1 MGKLRYTLT
10 FVLFWFIIIFSC
22 FLAENFNLFA
32 AEHMEGMSVES
43 LITLSFCI
51 ILALVF
57 YYFRE
62 HKKNGLTL
70 DKVLLPIIT
79 IFGLACIAT
88 VWWQGDRT
96 FIDPNSGAETVIS
109 FTAYDKISF
118 TMQIIVWCAVLYGI
132 LFAANRYSISRKW
145 LKWLTYAFT
154 AGVLLCTLVD
164 IVIEFKDIIAICSN
178 TYTGSGLSFI
188 IYNSNVWANI
198 ILVALFCCIVLSL
211 KKFNVFY
218 YILMVHFLI
227 MIVLTSSTTCTLISF
242 AVIIIYTLYDI
253 LSQIKTRTR
262 WAARMFFI
270 YLMVLLTVFGLFAIM
285 ISLNVPLFV
294 NIWSFL
300 NNHIFKKDYSTLTS
314 RTGIWASVFDLLC
327 EHPQDLI
334 FGLGYRTGNTIFSSY
349 FANQSGGF
357 FARSAHNGLVEI
369 ILRHG
374 LFGACLYIVLLSTF
388 GAGLI
393 KLCKKQQYRVAFMY
407 GICFLGLLA
416 HSITES
422 TMFFA
427 PNIEGTFIT
436 IVFFLPVANATKDKY
451 FAELNNDLQN
461 QAIVLNN
468 PNKLDLLQFAFKAL
482 VGLLAAFAFTFVLG
496 PLRKMNPLTIVYIV
510 LTSLVLVL
518 LVAVGIILIKNKCF
532 KFGKDTWI
540 PLASS
545 AGFAIVLIVLFVPRE
560 AITALIFTV
569 FVIFFYMMMFSI
581 LYKRENN
588 KLYAFFDDGLTKVL
602 RNISR
607 EAQNE

>member
-1 MGKLRYTLT
+1 MGKLRFTLT
-10 FVLFWFIIIFSC
+10 FVVFWLIIIFSC

-51 ILALVF
+51 ILVLVF

-62 HKKNGLTL
+62 HKKNGLKF
-70 DKVLLPIIT
+70 DMVLLPIIA
-79 IFGLACIAT
+79 IFGLACAAT
-88 VWWQGDRT
+88 VWCQGDRT
-96 FIDPNSGAETVIS
+96 FIDPNGGAETIIS
-109 FTAYDKISF
+109 FTTFDKISI

-154 AGVLLCTLVD
+154 AGVLLCTLADV
-164 IVIEFKDIIAICSN
+164 IIEFKDIIAICNN

-218 YILMVHFLI
+218 YILMAHFFI
-227 MIVLTSSTTCTLISF
+227 MIVLTSSTTCTFISF

-270 YLMVLLTVFGLFAIM
+270 YLMVLLTVFGLFAMM

-300 NNHIFKKDYSTLTS
+300 NNHIIKKDYSTLTS

-349 FANQSGGF
+349 FAKQSGGF

-374 LFGACLYIVLLSTF
+374 LFGASLYIVLLSTF
-388 GAGLI
+388 GAGII

-451 FAELNNDLQN
+451 FAELNSDLQS
-461 QAIVLNN
+461 QAIVLNK
-468 PNKLDLLQFAFKAL
+468 PNKLDVLQFAFKAL
-482 VGLLAAFAFTFVLG
+482 VGLLVAFAFSFVT
-496 PLRKMNPLTIVYIV
+496 PISSVMKPITVVYIV
-510 LTSLVLVL
+510 MTSLIVVSLFV
-518 LVAVGIILIKNKCF
+518 VGAILIKNKRF
-532 KFGKDTWI
+532 EFGKDTWL

-545 AGFAIVLIVLFVPRE
+545 AGFAVIFIVLFVPRE
-560 AITALIFTV
+560 TIATLTFTI

-581 LYKRENN
+581 LYKKENN
-588 KLYAFFDDGLTKVL
+588 RLYAFLDEGFVKVL
-602 RNISR
+602 RTVSK
-607 EAQNE
+607 EGQNE

>member
-43 LITLSFCI
+43 LITLSFCVI
-51 ILALVF
+51 IALVF

-62 HKKNGLTL
+62 HKKNGLTF
-70 DKVLLPIIT
+70 DKVLLPIIS
-79 IFGLACIAT
+79 IFGLVCITT
-88 VWWQGDRT
+88 VWCQGNRT
-96 FIDPNSGAETVIS
+96 FIDPNGGAETIIS
-109 FTAYDKISF
+109 FTAFDKISI

-164 IVIEFKDIIAICSN
+164 IVIEFKDIIAICNN

-393 KLCKKQQYRVAFMY
+393 KLCKKQQYRVTFMY

-451 FAELNNDLQN
+451 FTELNNDLQN
-461 QAIVLNN
+461 QAIVLNK
-468 PNKLDLLQFAFKAL
+468 PNKLDVLQFSFKAL
-482 VGLLAAFAFTFVLG
+482 VGLLTAFAFAFVLG

>member
-1 MGKLRYTLT
+1 
-10 FVLFWFIIIFSC
+10 
-22 FLAENFNLFA
+22 
-32 AEHMEGMSVES
+32 MEGMSVES

-51 ILALVF
+51 ILALAF

-70 DKVLLPIIT
+70 DKVLLPIIA

-96 FIDPNSGAETVIS
+96 FIDSNGGAETIIS

-164 IVIEFKDIIAICSN
+164 IVIEFKDIIAICNN
-178 TYTGSGLSFI
+178 TYTGNGLAFI

-227 MIVLTSSTTCTLISF
+227 MIVLTSSTTCTFISF

-253 LSQIKTRTR
+253 LSQIKTRSR

-270 YLMVLLTVFGLFAIM
+270 YLMVLLTVFGLFAM
-285 ISLNVPLFV
+285 MVSLKVPLFV
-294 NIWSFL
+294 NVWSFV

-349 FANQSGGF
+349 FAN
-357 FARSAHNGLVEI
+357 
-369 ILRHG
+369 
-374 LFGACLYIVLLSTF
+374 
-388 GAGLI
+388 
-393 KLCKKQQYRVAFMY
+393 
-407 GICFLGLLA
+407 
-416 HSITES
+416 
-422 TMFFA
+422 
-427 PNIEGTFIT
+427 
-436 IVFFLPVANATKDKY
+436 
-451 FAELNNDLQN
+451 
-461 QAIVLNN
+461 
-468 PNKLDLLQFAFKAL
+468 
-482 VGLLAAFAFTFVLG
+482 
-496 PLRKMNPLTIVYIV
+496 
-510 LTSLVLVL
+510 
-518 LVAVGIILIKNKCF
+518 
-532 KFGKDTWI
+532 
-540 PLASS
+540 
-545 AGFAIVLIVLFVPRE
+545 
-560 AITALIFTV
+560 
-569 FVIFFYMMMFSI
+569 
-581 LYKRENN
+581 
-588 KLYAFFDDGLTKVL
+588 
-602 RNISR
+602 
-607 EAQNE
+607 

>member
-51 ILALVF
+51 ILTLAF

-70 DKVLLPIIT
+70 DKVLLLIIT

-96 FIDPNSGAETVIS
+96 FIDPNGGAETIIS

-164 IVIEFKDIIAICSN
+164 IVIEFKDIIAICNN
-178 TYTGSGLSFI
+178 TYTGNGLAFI

-227 MIVLTSSTTCTLISF
+227 MIVLTSSTTCTFISF

-253 LSQIKTRTR
+253 LSQIKTRSR

-270 YLMVLLTVFGLFAIM
+270 YLMVLLTVFGLFAM
-285 ISLNVPLFV
+285 MVSLKVPLFV
-294 NIWSFL
+294 NVWSFV

-374 LFGACLYIVLLSTF
+374 LFGACLYIVLLSIF

-451 FAELNNDLQN
+451 FTELNNDLQN
-461 QAIVLNN
+461 QAIDLNK
-468 PNKLDLLQFAFKAL
+468 PNKLDVLQFAFKAL
-482 VGLLAAFAFTFVLG
+482 VGLLVAFAFTFVLG

-510 LTSLVLVL
+510 LTSLVLIS

-545 AGFAIVLIVLFVPRE
+545 VGFAIVLILLFVPRE
-560 AITALIFTV
+560 TITALIFTV

>member
-51 ILALVF
+51 ILALAF

-70 DKVLLPIIT
+70 DKVLLPIIA

-96 FIDPNSGAETVIS
+96 FIDSNGGAETIIS

-164 IVIEFKDIIAICSN
+164 IVIEFKDIIAICNN
-178 TYTGSGLSFI
+178 TYTGNGLAFI

-227 MIVLTSSTTCTLISF
+227 MIVLTSSTTCTFISF

-253 LSQIKTRTR
+253 LSQIKTRSR

-270 YLMVLLTVFGLFAIM
+270 YLMVLLTVFGLFAM
-285 ISLNVPLFV
+285 MVSLKVPLFV
-294 NIWSFL
+294 NVWSFV

-314 RTGIWASVFDLLC
+314 RTGIWASVF
-327 EHPQDLI
+327 Q
-334 FGLGYRTGNTIFSSY
+334 
-349 FANQSGGF
+349 
-357 FARSAHNGLVEI
+357 
-369 ILRHG
+369 
-374 LFGACLYIVLLSTF
+374 
-388 GAGLI
+388 
-393 KLCKKQQYRVAFMY
+393 
-407 GICFLGLLA
+407 
-416 HSITES
+416 
-422 TMFFA
+422 
-427 PNIEGTFIT
+427 
-436 IVFFLPVANATKDKY
+436 
-451 FAELNNDLQN
+451 LN
-461 QAIVLNN
+461 V
-468 PNKLDLLQFAFKAL
+468 
-482 VGLLAAFAFTFVLG
+482 
-496 PLRKMNPLTIVYIV
+496 
-510 LTSLVLVL
+510 
-518 LVAVGIILIKNKCF
+518 
-532 KFGKDTWI
+532 W
-540 PLASS
+540 
-545 AGFAIVLIVLFVPRE
+545 
-560 AITALIFTV
+560 
-569 FVIFFYMMMFSI
+569 
-581 LYKRENN
+581 
-588 KLYAFFDDGLTKVL
+588 
-602 RNISR
+602 
-607 EAQNE
+607 